1 MPFYIFAWI
10 ANIFY
15 SLGGVV
21 GKLSS
26 KHQISNPWLFNFVW
40 TALSILITIPFALAG
55 HIQWPTH
62 WGLLWLFGFTAA
74 ISGTL
79 YILSLYALDVSI
91 LGPIYNL
98 RTALIVASGVIFFH
112 EKLAGY
118 QMGLV
123 FIIILAGLF
132 VTMDEKHGLKS
143 FLQKSVL
150 LGLVTIVS
158 SAIYN
163 SLLKYT
169 MQYESY
175 WVVTLWSLILAQVFL
190 LPTIPLFWRDLKKI
204 PLREYGGVTA
214 STLLLTFGLF
224 ATNKAFAQNLG
235 ISSAILTIPLSMIFA
250 FLFSVFAPK
259 LLEKH
264 TMKVYAIRFGAA
276 AVMIIAALQLSR

>member
-15 SLGGVV
+15 ALGNIV

-26 KHQISNPWLFNFVW
+26 KHQLSNPWLFNFIW
-40 TALSILITIPFALAG
+40 TLLSILITIPFALAG
-55 HIQWPTH
+55 HIGWPSH
-62 WGLLWLFGFTAA
+62 WGLLWIFGLASA
-74 ISGTL
+74 LSGTL
-79 YILSLYALDVSI
+79 YILSLYALDVSV

-112 EKLAGY
+112 ERLTGY
-118 QMGLV
+118 QFGLV
-123 FIIILAGLF
+123 LVIILAGLF
-132 VTMDEKHGLKS
+132 ITVDEKHGLKS
-143 FLQKSVL
+143 FIQKSVL
-150 LGLVTIVS
+150 LGLVTIVAS
-158 SAIYN
+158 TLYN

-169 MQYESY
+169 MQFENF
-175 WVVTLWSLILAQVFL
+175 WVVTLWSLILTQVFL
-190 LPTIPLFWRDLKKI
+190 LPTIPLFWRDLKKMK
-204 PLREYGGVTA
+204 LRDFSGVTW
-214 STLLLTFGLF
+214 STVLLTLGLF
-224 ATNKAFAQNLG
+224 AANKAFSLNLG
-235 ISSAILTIPLSMIFA
+235 ISSAIMTIPLSMIFA